1 MAIINVRRTR
11 DVLVESGVVDEDKAL
26 ELAVALDEELTEGA
40 VPRAGVEAQLTVLQ
54 AKLDAHQAR
63 MESQMDAHQARTDA
77 KLAEMDAENERRM
90 NRLQLFILG
99 TGAVVIGV
107 IGVLIAVL

>member
-11 DVLVESGVVDEDKAL
+11 DILVESGVVDEDKAL

-40 VPRAGVEAQLTVLQ
+40 VPRAGIEAQLAMLD
-54 AKLDAHQAR
+54 AKMDAHQAR
-63 MESQMDAHQARTDA
+63 MDAHQARTDA

-90 NRLQLFILG
+90 NRLQLFVLG
-99 TGAVVIGV
+99 TGAVIIGV